1 MNRAHRIDF
10 MPRAWKSPRHFGQIV
25 RCHCTKLASH
35 VFREELLPVTLPHA
49 STSRGWPPALQRFFA
64 TRADDR
70 TLFAKSAIDAL

>member
-1 MNRAHRIDF
+1 MNRAPRGDF
-10 MPRAWKSPRHFGQIV
+10 MPRAWKSPRRFGQIV

-35 VFREELLPVTLPHA
+35 VSAEELLPVTLPHA
-49 STSRGWPPALQRFFA
+49 STSRGCRRRLQRLFA